1 MKSVFCFGEKN
12 KEQVI
17 YRQLAASAMY
27 YPPIDAQPQF
37 LKQFPTGWHI

>member
-27 YPPIDAQPQF
+27 YMQEM
-37 LKQFPTGWHI
+37 